1 MHLLGL
7 DIFRLLKIGERL
19 EKFLP
24 YLIKYPIFVSTKSKK
39 MGAKETAQIGNL
51 LFDPYLQC
59 NLFCVR
65 QIIGLYDQRYSIECL
80 FKDMKSTS
88 FNIHRTRLKN
98 PEQVFNLLIIAACA
112 FILLTLLAFQYD
124 SDK

>member
-1 MHLLGL
+1 
-7 DIFRLLKIGERL
+7 
-19 EKFLP
+19 
-24 YLIKYPIFVSTKSKK
+24 

-59 NLFCVR
+59 NLFYVR
-65 QIIGLYDQRYSIECL
+65 QTIGLYDQRYSIECL
-80 FKDMKSTS
+80 FKNMKSTS